1 MKKMK
6 FLIYFSF
13 LVCIVVFFGCA
24 AKDVQKADQIQTQ
37 DAGIQKDTGVKELDV
52 GYVEDVTFD
61 RLKKKERVTLYVSK
75 ASKFKVERISEETLL
90 IKIEDMFV
98 PEDFRKKLGENSSK
112 IINYVLPLQKTEA
125 GKKLAHFEIALRAM
139 VPYNIREEKKRI
151 IIDFDVSALPY
162 TSSPSAESPSEKKEV
177 KEITKTPD
185 PVKSLPQG
193 KRAIVKDVI
202 PKQAKAATRYPKRK
216 ISIDFQDANIKA
228 VLRTFAVLG
237 NTNIV
242 SSENVKGNVTVYMKN
257 VPWIQAFDSFL
268 NVNGLVKKPMDNVIS
283 VMTVNE
289 VKQQEDARKK
299 GEESR
304 REAERIQEEMATKRL
319 AEKGNLRQ
327 ISIEARI
334 VEAKTTFSQQL
345 GVEWGGGYQA
355 GSFGF
360 LAGTNPLTTGV
371 TGTSTVKSLPTGIG
385 LTTESL
391 AVNFPGAIAEP
402 TIGVALGGS
411 RAILDAQLHA
421 LETTGDGKI
430 ISSPKVTT
438 LDNVKATI
446 KQGEEVPYA
455 VYDKEGNKTIEFKEA
470 VLQLDAKPRITP
482 DGRISMELK
491 ATNDYADWQS
501 DAGGLRVE
509 NPPIVTNSVES
520 TIVVSDGDTIV
531 VGGIYKLTDT
541 TTITGVPGLSK
552 IPILGWLFKSRVK
565 SKVKREILIFITP
578 KLVQNTV
585 KESKL

>member
-1 MKKMK
+1 MKKTNL
-6 FLIYFSF
+6 LIYLSF

-24 AKDVQKADQIQTQ
+24 AKDVQKADQTQIQ
-37 DAGIQKDTGVKELDV
+37 DAGIQKDTGVKEPDL
-52 GYVEDVTFD
+52 GYIEDVTFD

-75 ASKFKVERISEETLL
+75 ASKFKVERVSEEILL

-125 GKKLAHFEIALRAM
+125 GKKLACFEIALREM
-139 VPYNIREEKKRI
+139 VPYNVREEKKRI
-151 IIDFDVSALPY
+151 IIDFDASALSY
-162 TSSPSAESPSEKKEV
+162 TSSLSAKSPFEKEKVKGVTTTPDLVKSPPRGKEV
-177 KEITKTPD
+177 I
-185 PVKSLPQG
+185 
-193 KRAIVKDVI
+193 IKDVV
-202 PKQAKAATRYPKRK
+202 PKKAAAAKKYTGRK

-228 VLRTFAVLG
+228 VLRTFAMLG

-242 SSENVKGNVTVYMKN
+242 SSENVKGNVTVYMKD
-257 VPWIQAFDSFL
+257 VPWAQALDSFL
-268 NVNGLVKKPMDNVIS
+268 DVNGLVKKPMGDIINI
-283 VMTVNE
+283 MTINE
-289 VKQQEDARKK
+289 VKTQEDARKK

-304 REAERIQEEMATKRL
+304 REAERIQEEAATKRL

-345 GVEWGGGYQA
+345 GVEWGGGYR
-355 GSFGF
+355 GGTFGF
-360 LAGTNPLTTGV
+360 LAGTGTTIGGV
-371 TGTSTVKSLPTGIG
+371 RSLPTGIG
-385 LTTESL
+385 LTSETL
-391 AVNFPGAIAEP
+391 AVNFPVAVAAP
-402 TIGVALGGS
+402 TIGIALGGS
-411 RAILDAQLHA
+411 KAILDAQLRA

-455 VYDKEGNKTIEFKEA
+455 VYDKEGNKTIEFKDA

-482 DGRISMELK
+482 DGRISMEVK

-501 DAGGLRVE
+501 DAAGLRVE

-520 TIVVSDGDTIV
+520 TVVVKDGDTIV

-552 IPILGWLFKSRVK
+552 IPILGWLFKSDVK

-578 KLVQNTV
+578 KIVSNI
-585 KESKL
+585 EEGE

>member
-1 MKKMK
+1 MKKTK
-6 FLIYFSF
+6 LLICLSF

-24 AKDVQKADQIQTQ
+24 VKDVQKADQIQIK
-37 DAGIQKDTGVKELDV
+37 DAGIQKDTGVKKLDV
-52 GYVEDVTFD
+52 GYIEDVTFD

-75 ASKFKVERISEETLL
+75 ASKFKVERVSEKTLL
-90 IKIEDMFV
+90 IKIADMFV
-98 PEDFRKKLGENSSK
+98 PEDFRKKLGEDSSK
-112 IINYVLPLQKTEA
+112 IINYVLPLQKMEA
-125 GKKLAHFEIALRAM
+125 GENLAYFEIALREM
-139 VPYNIREEKKRI
+139 VPYNVREEKKRI
-151 IIDFDVSALPY
+151 IIDFDASALPY
-162 TSSPSAESPSEKKEV
+162 TSSLSAKSPSEKRKVKGVTTTPDLVKSTPRKKEV
-177 KEITKTPD
+177 I
-185 PVKSLPQG
+185 
-193 KRAIVKDVI
+193 IKDVL
-202 PKQAKAATRYPKRK
+202 PKKESAAKKYTGRK
-216 ISIDFQDANIKA
+216 ISIDFQDASIKA

-242 SSENVKGNVTVYMKN
+242 SSENVKGNVTVYMKD
-257 VPWIQAFDSFL
+257 VPWAQAFDSFL
-268 NVNGLVKKPMDNVIS
+268 DVNGLVKKPMGDVIS
-283 VMTVNE
+283 VMTVRE
-289 VKQQEDARKK
+289 VQDQEAARKS

-304 REAERIQEEMATKRL
+304 RAAEVIQEEAATKRL

-345 GVEWGGGYQA
+345 GVEWGGGYQS
-355 GSFGF
+355 GNFGF
-360 LAGTNPLTTGV
+360 LAGTGTSTTGV
-371 TGTSTVKSLPTGIG
+371 TSLPTGIG
-385 LTTESL
+385 LTSESL
-391 AVNFPGAIAEP
+391 AVNFPIAVASP
-402 TIGVALGGS
+402 TIGIALGGTK
-411 RAILDAQLHA
+411 AILDAQLHA

-482 DGRISMELK
+482 DGRISMEVK

-501 DAGGLRVE
+501 NAAGLRVE

-520 TIVVSDGDTIV
+520 TVVVRDGDTIV

-541 TTITGVPGLSK
+541 TTITGVPGLSR
-552 IPILGWLFKSRVK
+552 IPILGWLFKSKVK

-578 KLVQNTV
+578 KIVQDTA